1 MEEKE
6 QLKRQIRLLQ
16 GLINDH
22 KNVHGDVPVPPP
34 APTSR
39 WRNPRPPAFNT
50 HGAFSARYA
59 QQTQRDFPACPSSA
73 NAWRKKYSLVNVPP
87 RLTLSSGSNVPA
99 CTSRILPSHTVAEVA
114 ESQPMI
120 SGRNVGF
127 RVAAGPAV
135 SHAAGPA
142 VSHTAGPVLA
152 FRGHRTSTAGL
163 AKSGSKESKE
173 SCASTLPDVLH
184 CRTSSRN
191 DAPAM
196 CGMGIV
202 AAKGGQGASK
212 VAPDLCRTTSESAVA
227 LKSEPQQPLT
237 LPNHESDYLSARKK
251 PASNLPTL
259 YSSQQ
264 VASVMDKP
272 NSSRAADA
280 SLACANSA
288 WEASSAVETTLLK
301 NENSVPVL
309 QRSPASPASV
319 KSLRFRRTNYT
330 WVANSCKS
338 LRTVK
343 RYATSRAPEN
353 ARKFSAGV
361 EPVSRLHP
369 RGDLGTKQKKS
380 SLHSKLGISSSQ
392 YKWKAFS
399 LQPSPSTSAF
409 TWQRKECGGAPV
421 RRGPLGHGNPKS
433 FSGNTSFLN
442 YKLKSRT
449 KIIKRK
455 GSFCSPSD
463 KRSTAAPAMLLK
475 SRYCLRKRNSPRGRT
490 SPAAKRAGAKGLVQ
504 IGKHRLRRLPASR
517 SAKEGK
523 DRLRTVW
530 LVCALNLNFTA
541 SLLTCSSPWCCL
553 CRPLVPNRSC
563 HSPPGSKGQPS
574 QYRWKDKGLRCIGG
588 IMYRVSANKLAK
600 TSSAPARSGEAP
612 SRRACGPSASGM
624 TPRDACLFMSP
635 LFSRAVQRSL
645 AIIRQAKQK
654 KEKKKEYC
662 MYYNRFGKCNR
673 GESCPYIHDP
683 DKVAVC
689 TRFLRGTCKKTDG
702 TCPFSHKVSKDK
714 MPVCSYF
721 LKGICNNSDCPYS
734 HVYVSRKAEVCPDFL
749 KGYCPL
755 GEKCKKK
762 HTLVCPDFAKRG
774 ICPKGSQC
782 KLHHPQRR
790 NPARQPGPGSSFQHE
805 CSTPKRAPPA
815 GQMLWRQGEQRRP
828 FLFPRERVGCGFVTG
843 PREGCSASPL
853 PVHTLH
859 TRVRG
864 WSPRGSG
871 LVPSQAVSLG
881 LTCTT
886 ALPITG
892 RSTCAETLLQG
903 TQTGQSLCTG
913 SQRVRE
919 KNACPALSLTC

>member
-1 MEEKE
+1 MHRLIQVSGRLPPFSFRGRGYDESGRGPRYGSPEGGRWSQRQSRSRALDRRPGDEAAARGMEEKE

-409 TWQRKECGGAPV
+409 TWQRKECGGAAFPLPVGASSSLQPV

-517 SAKEGK
+517 SAKEVLQSVTCQFPRMHTRTCWCSVPSLTIVVCGVCVQCERAGSVLFVFSLARRAAARGGTPPPR
-523 DRLRTVW
+523 RLR
-530 LVCALNLNFTA
+530 
-541 SLLTCSSPWCCL
+541 P
-553 CRPLVPNRSC
+553 
-563 HSPPGSKGQPS
+563 
-574 QYRWKDKGLRCIGG
+574 
-588 IMYRVSANKLAK
+588 
-600 TSSAPARSGEAP
+600 
-612 SRRACGPSASGM
+612 
-624 TPRDACLFMSP
+624 
-635 LFSRAVQRSL
+635 
-645 AIIRQAKQK
+645 
-654 KEKKKEYC
+654 
-662 MYYNRFGKCNR
+662 
-673 GESCPYIHDP
+673 
-683 DKVAVC
+683 
-689 TRFLRGTCKKTDG
+689 
-702 TCPFSHKVSKDK
+702 
-714 MPVCSYF
+714 
-721 LKGICNNSDCPYS
+721 
-734 HVYVSRKAEVCPDFL
+734 
-749 KGYCPL
+749 
-755 GEKCKKK
+755 
-762 HTLVCPDFAKRG
+762 
-774 ICPKGSQC
+774 
-782 KLHHPQRR
+782 
-790 NPARQPGPGSSFQHE
+790 PGPGRQWREAAFDL
-805 CSTPKRAPPA
+805 TPLAV
-815 GQMLWRQGEQRRP
+815 GELRLQVVEP
-828 FLFPRERVGCGFVTG
+828 FEVGGL
-843 PREGCSASPL
+843 ENGCSPL
-853 PVHTLH
+853 PLD
-859 TRVRG
+859 
-864 WSPRGSG
+864 P
-871 LVPSQAVSLG
+871 LA
-881 LTCTT
+881 
-886 ALPITG
+886 
-892 RSTCAETLLQG
+892 
-903 TQTGQSLCTG
+903 
-913 SQRVRE
+913 
-919 KNACPALSLTC
+919 